1 MAGAARFTGLITKGV
16 QGAVALI
23 LMLSLPAECQPIA
36 GGIVNRALRSR
47 HAQIYTI
54 DPYQPGKIPVLLI
67 HGLWTSPRVWAT
79 MIGTLRS
86 DPVLRARFQFWVAS
100 YPSDHP
106 LPVAAES
113 VRQSLR
119 QIRRTFD
126 PAGAD
131 PALDQMVILG
141 KSTGGQVT
149 RMLVQSSG
157 QGLWNAVFTQP
168 PEQVQSSPERRARLS
183 STLFYEPE
191 PYVKRVIFV
200 TTGHRGSEAAEWPFG
215 VRLGVDLMSSKSPSR
230 AEHAELVA
238 TNGRAIFQPFL
249 RNRPLSAFDG
259 MRKDS
264 LLLRAIDRQPF
275 APGLPYH
282 SIIGNIRRAAFLE
295 QMSDG
300 FISYQSAHLDGA
312 ASEQIIATNHRCEAN
327 PEVIAE
333 VRRILLVHLAESP

>member
-1 MAGAARFTGLITKGV
+1 VRIIELITKGV

-23 LMLSLPAECQPIA
+23 LMMSLPAESQTVAA
-36 GGIVNRALRSR
+36 GSVNPAPHTRGAE
-47 HAQIYTI
+47 IYTI
-54 DPYQPGKIPVLLI
+54 EPYQPGKVPVLLI
-67 HGLWTSPRVWAT
+67 HGLWASPRVWMP
-79 MIGTLRS
+79 MITTLRS

-100 YPSDHP
+100 YPSGHP

-119 QIRRTFD
+119 QIRREFD
-126 PAGAD
+126 PAGTD
-131 PALDQMVILG
+131 PALDQMVVLG
-141 KSTGGQVT
+141 KSTGGQVA

-157 QGLWNAVFTQP
+157 QAIWNAIFTQP
-168 PEQVQSSPERRARLS
+168 PEQVQSSPERRARLNA
-183 STLFYEPE
+183 TLFYEPE

-230 AEHAELVA
+230 AEHVELVA
-238 TNGRAIFQPFL
+238 ANGRAVFQPFL

-259 MRKDS
+259 MRKES

-282 SIIGNIRRAAFLE
+282 SIIGNIRRASSLDK
-295 QMSDG
+295 MSDG
-300 FISYQSAHLDGA
+300 FISYHSAHLDGA
-312 ASEQIIATNHRCEAN
+312 ASEQIVATNHRCEAN
-327 PEVIAE
+327 PDVIAE
-333 VRRILLVHLAESP
+333 VRRILLVHLMDH

>member
-1 MAGAARFTGLITKGV
+1 MRLFAKCV
-16 QGAVALI
+16 HVAVALI
-23 LMLSLPAECQPIA
+23 LTLSLPAESQTVA
-36 GGIVNRALRSR
+36 SGGVNLALQSR
-47 HAQIYTI
+47 RAQIYTI

-67 HGLWTSPRVWAT
+67 HGLWASPRVWTT
-79 MIGTLRS
+79 MINALRS

-100 YPSDHP
+100 YPSGHP

-119 QIRRTFD
+119 QIRRTLD
-126 PAGAD
+126 PGGAD
-131 PALDQMVILG
+131 PGLDQMVILG

-149 RMLVQSSG
+149 RMLVQFSG
-157 QGLWNAVFTQP
+157 QEIWNALFTQP
-168 PEQVQSSPERRARLS
+168 PEQVRSSPERRARLS

-215 VRLGVDLMSSKSPSR
+215 VRLGVDLMSAKNPAR

-238 TNGRAIFQPFL
+238 ANGREIFQPFL

-259 MRKDS
+259 MRQDS

-275 APGLPYH
+275 AAGVPYH
-282 SIIGNIRRAAFLE
+282 SIIGNIRRAASLE

-300 FISYQSAHLDGA
+300 FISYRSAHLEGA
-312 ASEQIIATNHRCEAN
+312 SSEQIVATNHRCEAN
-327 PEVIAE
+327 PDVIAE
-333 VRRILLVHLAESP
+333 VRRILLLHLAESP

>member
-1 MAGAARFTGLITKGV
+1 MISLLVESQT
-16 QGAVALI
+16 VA
-23 LMLSLPAECQPIA
+23 A
-36 GGIVNRALRSR
+36 GGVNPADYPRGVGI
-47 HAQIYTI
+47 HTI

-67 HGLWTSPRVWAT
+67 HGLWASPRVWTT

-100 YPSDHP
+100 YPSGHP

-119 QIRRTFD
+119 QIRRTLD
-126 PAGAD
+126 PGGAD

-141 KSTGGQVT
+141 KSTGGQVA

-157 QGLWNAVFTQP
+157 PDIWNAIFTQP

-183 STLFYEPE
+183 ATLFYEPE

-215 VRLGVDLMSSKSPSR
+215 VRLGVDLMSRKSPSR

-238 TNGRAIFQPFL
+238 ANGRAVFQPFL

-259 MRKDS
+259 MREDS
-264 LLLRAIDRQPF
+264 PLLRAIDRQPF

-282 SIIGNIRRAAFLE
+282 SIIGNTRRAASLE

-300 FISYQSAHLDGA
+300 FISYRSAHLDGA
-312 ASEQIIATNHRCEAN
+312 ASEQIVAVNHRCEAN

-333 VRRILLVHLAESP
+333 VRRILLVHLAELP

>member
-1 MAGAARFTGLITKGV
+1 LTAKGGV
-16 QGAVALI
+16 WGAVALI
-23 LMLSLPAECQPIA
+23 LVTSLPAESQTVA
-36 GGIVNRALRSR
+36 GGAKPALQSR
-47 HAQIYTI
+47 HAHIYSI

-67 HGLWTSPRVWAT
+67 HGLWASPRVWT
-79 MIGTLRS
+79 PMVNILRS
-86 DPVLRARFQFWVAS
+86 DPVLRGRFQFWVAS
-100 YPSDHP
+100 YPSGHP
-106 LPVAAES
+106 LPVAADS

-119 QIRRTFD
+119 QLRHTLD
-126 PAGAD
+126 PGGAD
-131 PALDQMVILG
+131 PALGQMVILG
-141 KSTGGQVT
+141 KSTGGQVA

-157 QGLWNAVFTQP
+157 QDVWNAIFTQP

-183 STLFYEPE
+183 SILFYEPE

-215 VRLGVDLMSSKSPSR
+215 VRLGVDLMSGKSPSR

-238 TNGRAIFQPFL
+238 ANGRAVFQPFL

-264 LLLRAIDRQPF
+264 PLLRAIDRQPF

-282 SIIGNIRRAAFLE
+282 SIIGNIRRAAPLE

-300 FISYQSAHLDGA
+300 FISYRSAHLDGA
-312 ASEQIIATNHRCEAN
+312 ASERIVAVNHRCEAN

-333 VRRILLVHLAESP
+333 VRRILLVHLAELP

>member
-1 MAGAARFTGLITKGV
+1 MGLIAKGV
-16 QGAVALI
+16 WGAVALI
-23 LMLSLPAECQPIA
+23 LLVSLPAKSQMVAA
-36 GGIVNRALRSR
+36 GGVSRALQPRG
-47 HAQIYTI
+47 AGIYTI

-67 HGLWTSPRVWAT
+67 HGLWASPRVWTT

-86 DPVLRARFQFWVAS
+86 DPGLRARFQFWVAS
-100 YPSDHP
+100 YPSGHP

-119 QIRRTFD
+119 QVRRTFD
-126 PAGAD
+126 PGGAD

-141 KSTGGQVT
+141 KSTGGQVA

-157 QGLWNAVFTQP
+157 QDLWNAIFTQP
-168 PEQVQSSPERRARLS
+168 LEQVRLSPERRARLS

-191 PYVKRVIFV
+191 PYVRRVIFV

-215 VRLGVDLMSSKSPSR
+215 VRLGVDLVSWKSPSR

-238 TNGRAIFQPFL
+238 ANGRNVFQPFL
-249 RNRPLSAFDG
+249 RNRSLSAFDG
-259 MRKDS
+259 MREDS
-264 LLLRAIDRQPF
+264 PLLRAIDRQPF

-282 SIIGNIRRAAFLE
+282 SIIGNTRRAASLE

-300 FISYQSAHLDGA
+300 FISYRSAHLDGA
-312 ASEQIIATNHRCEAN
+312 ASEQIVATNHRCEAN
-327 PEVIAE
+327 PDVIAE
-333 VRRILLVHLAESP
+333 VRRILLIHLAELP